1 MPRCR
6 ICSHDKGNDDFS
18 ITNGYLRQ
26 ICKACRNEQRRQR
39 YSDGVSV
46 ASASVDFS
54 VGGGHGGGALDV
66 DNHREDEQYRH
77 IEMQLRHLTDEV
89 RTGIVN
95 TDGCVRRLI
104 QMEIALQNLKAHASR
119 DSDPSWNI
127 VLMVV
132 LSTCVFI
139 ICRWVETTMFTA
151 PRHRRGDSHQ
161 TAS

>member
-6 ICSHDKGNDDFS
+6 ICSLDKANEDFS

-39 YSDGVSV
+39 SSDGASV
-46 ASASVDFS
+46 ASASVEFS

-66 DNHREDEQYRH
+66 DNHREDDQYRH
-77 IEMQLRHLTDEV
+77 IEIQLRHLTDEV
-89 RTGIVN
+89 RTGMVN
-95 TDGCVRRLI
+95 IDGCVRRLI

-119 DSDPSWNI
+119 DSDPFWNI

-139 ICRWVETTMFTA
+139 IYRWVETTMDTA
-151 PRHRRGDSHQ
+151 HRHRRGESPQ
-161 TAS
+161 SS